1 MIEIPEATTL
11 ARQIREDLAGR
22 RVVTVTAG
30 AAPHKFAWY
39 HGDPA
44 GYAPLLEGDTLVT
57 AAAHGGMVEVHTQR
71 ALLLFHDGVN
81 LRLHPAAGPI
91 PAKHQLLLTFEDDSA
106 LSASV
111 QMYGGLYAW
120 DRRETFDN
128 PYYRIALEKPSPL
141 EPEQFT
147 QDYFMQLLAGP
158 DVQKLSAKAALAT
171 EQRIPGLGNG
181 VLQDIL
187 WKAHLSPR
195 RKINS
200 LTGEETQALYASLMG
215 TLAEMSRL
223 RGRDTEKDLYGIP
236 GGYRSVMSA
245 KNAGAPCP
253 ACGWAIVKEAYMGG
267 SVYTCPNCQR

>member
-1 MIEIPEATTL
+1 MIELPEAYTL
-11 ARQIREDLAGR
+11 AHQMRKDLVGR
-22 RVVTVTAG
+22 RVATVAAG

-44 GYAPLLEGDTLVT
+44 GYAPLLEGDTVVT

-71 ALLLFHDGVN
+71 AMLLFHDGVN

-91 PAKHQLLLTFEDDSA
+91 PAKHQLLLTFDDGSA

-120 DRRETFDN
+120 DRGETLDN
-128 PYYRIALEKPSPL
+128 PYYRTALEKPSPL
-141 EPEQFT
+141 DPEQFT
-147 QDYFMQLLAGP
+147 QDYFMQLLAVP

-187 WKAHLSPR
+187 WKARLSPR

-200 LTGEETQALYASLMG
+200 LTGEETQALYASLTG

-223 RGRDTEKDLYGIP
+223 RGRDTEKDLHGIP

-253 ACGWAIVKEAYMGG
+253 TCGRAIVKEAYMGG
-267 SVYTCPNCQR
+267 SVYTCPNCQQ

>member
-1 MIEIPEATTL
+1 MIELPEAYTL
-11 ARQIREDLAGR
+11 ARQMREDLAGR
-22 RVVTVTAG
+22 RVAAVVAG

-44 GYAPLLEGDTLVT
+44 GYAPLLEGDTVVT

-71 ALLLFHDGVN
+71 AMLLFHDGVN

-91 PAKHQLLLTFEDDSA
+91 PAKHQLLLTFDDGSA

-120 DRRETFDN
+120 DRRETLDN
-128 PYYRIALEKPSPL
+128 PYYRTALEKPSPL

-200 LTGEETQALYASLMG
+200 LTGEETQALYASLMS

-253 ACGWAIVKEAYMGG
+253 GCGRAIVKEAYMGG
-267 SVYTCPNCQR
+267 SVYSCPHCQH

>member
-1 MIEIPEATTL
+1 MIEIPEAATL
-11 ARQIREDLAGR
+11 GHQIREELTER
-22 RVVTVTAG
+22 RVVAVLAG

-44 GYAPLLEGDTLVT
+44 GYAPLLEGDTLVS

-81 LRLHPAAGPI
+81 LRLHPAAGPV
-91 PAKHQLLLTFEDDSA
+91 PGKHQLLLTFDDGSA

-147 QDYFMQLLAGP
+147 QAYFMQLLAGP
-158 DVQKLSAKAALAT
+158 DVQKLSAKATLAT

-187 WKAHLSPR
+187 WKARLSPR
-195 RKINS
+195 RKISS
-200 LTGEETQALYASLMG
+200 LTEEEALALYASLMG

-236 GGYRSVMSA
+236 GGYRTVMSA

-253 ACGWAIVKEAYMGG
+253 SCGRAIVKEAYMGG
-267 SVYTCPNCQR
+267 SVYTCPECQH

>member
-91 PAKHQLLLTFEDDSA
+91 PAKHQLLLTFEDGSA

-147 QDYFMQLLAGP
+147 QDYFMRLLAGP

-215 TLAEMSRL
+215 TLAEMRRL

-253 ACGWAIVKEAYMGG
+253 ACGRAIVKEAYMGG
-267 SVYTCPNCQR
+267 SVYSCPHCQR

>member
-1 MIEIPEATTL
+1 MIELPEASTL
-11 ARQIREDLAGR
+11 ARQICDELAGR
-22 RVVTVTAG
+22 RVAAVVAG

-44 GYAPLLEGDTLVT
+44 GYAPLLEGEPLVS

-71 ALLLFHDGVN
+71 AVLLFQDGVN
-81 LRLHPAAGPI
+81 LRLHPAAGPV
-91 PAKHQLLLTFEDDSA
+91 PGKHQLLLTFDDGSA

-120 DRRETFDN
+120 DCRETFEN
-128 PYYRIALEKPSPL
+128 PYYRTALEKPSPL

-147 QDYFMQLLAGP
+147 EAYFMQLLSSP

-187 WKAHLSPR
+187 WKARLSPR
-195 RKINS
+195 HKISS
-200 LTGEETQALYASLMG
+200 LTVEETQALYVSLMS
-215 TLAEMSRL
+215 TLAEMSCL

-236 GGYRSVMSA
+236 GGYQTVMSA

-253 ACGWAIVKEAYMGG
+253 TCGSTIVKEAYMGG
-267 SVYTCPNCQR
+267 SVYTCLHCQQ

>member
-44 GYAPLLEGDTLVT
+44 GYAPLLEGDTVVS

-81 LRLHPAAGPI
+81 LRLHPAAGPV
-91 PAKHQLLLTFEDDSA
+91 PGKHQLLLTFEDDSA

-128 PYYRIALEKPSPL
+128 PYYRTALEKPSPL

-147 QDYFMQLLAGP
+147 QDYFMQLLASP

-187 WKAHLSPR
+187 WQARLSPR
-195 RKINS
+195 RKISTLTEEDAQALYTS
-200 LTGEETQALYASLMG
+200 LTG
-215 TLAEMSRL
+215 TLSEMSRL
-223 RGRDTEKDLYGIP
+223 RGRDTEKDLHGIP

-253 ACGWAIVKEAYMGG
+253 ACGRAIVKEAYMGG
-267 SVYTCPNCQR
+267 SVYTCPNCQP